1 MIITYQGVEFFK
13 VQFGDTILAFNPI
26 SKESKFKT
34 SRFFADV
41 ALVTAHNPDFNGT
54 ENLSYN
60 GKDPL
65 VIAGPGEYETKGVF
79 IKGYGAKTE
88 YGTKGAEKVNTI
100 YTVVLEN
107 MTLCFLGAVSNE
119 KLTPEFME
127 SIEDIDILFLPIGGD
142 GVLDPAAAEKLSVAL
157 EPKIIIPMHYGEVGI
172 DGALKKFLKEAGEE
186 NIKPIEK
193 LTIKKKDLEGKKG
206 EVVVLE
212 QVNS

>member
-1 MIITYQGVEFFK
+1 
-13 VQFGDTILAFNPI
+13 
-26 SKESKFKT
+26 
-34 SRFFADV
+34 
-41 ALVTAHNPDFNGT
+41 
-54 ENLSYN
+54 
-60 GKDPL
+60 
-65 VIAGPGEYETKGVF
+65 
-79 IKGYGAKTE
+79 
-88 YGTKGAEKVNTI
+88 
-100 YTVVLEN
+100 
-107 MTLCFLGAVSNE
+107 
-119 KLTPEFME
+119 ME